1 MAGCKTSESE
11 GGGLGGGGILHPNQ
25 KKEKKESK
33 KREKNT
39 LKRGVETENMLK
51 DKKSKEKG
59 NKKNRDKN
67 FNSLFLSR
75 CFCRDSATKK
85 VKKKLT

>member
-1 MAGCKTSESE
+1 M
-11 GGGLGGGGILHPNQ
+11 
-25 KKEKKESK
+25 KKERKKTIK
-33 KREKNT
+33 G
-39 LKRGVETENMLK
+39 GVETENMLI

-75 CFCRDSATKK
+75 CFCRDGATKK